1 MLVGPLGFQGNLR
14 FQDTGPGRW
23 SGPTEPQE
31 EPAADG
37 GAEQGSWR
45 WRLEFCWG
53 LKEDVGSERTPQ
65 PLSHLQPTCPL
76 PCPSHPT
83 LPTSSL

>member
-1 MLVGPLGFQGNLR
+1 MLVGPLGFEGNLR
-14 FQDTGPGRW
+14 FRDTGPGRW

-37 GAEQGSWR
+37 GAGQGSWR

-53 LKEDVGSERTPQ
+53 LKEDVRSEWTPQ
-65 PLSHLQPTCPL
+65 PLTSSAHLSPSLPL
-76 PCPSHPT
+76 PSHAAHF
-83 LPTSSL
+83 